1 MRLSGFQVPEAAR
14 TIALRRSVQA
24 REWKKRYAK
33 MSQRSNIDA
42 AVLLK
47 WFFRHNLRNIT
58 IRQNRDDVAAQE
70 PRWTTGAFS
79 FGLAPSDYTFGLKA

>member
-1 MRLSGFQVPEAAR
+1 
-14 TIALRRSVQA
+14 
-24 REWKKRYAK
+24 